1 MSANP
6 QALPQDDPRLANDA
20 EFMAQLAAQLRGA
33 TASQFLNAALHGLS
47 PQETALIP
55 EVAGTPKAEPI
66 WEGDASIK
74 IGSATVDFGCSVFG
88 RKIPAVA
95 ATPTQKAEPA
105 FIDIDDVVIYGGGRD
120 ISIYDALSWAD
131 LQNISDSI
139 LAGGEL

>member
-1 MSANP
+1 MAANP
-6 QALPQDDPRLANDA
+6 QALPHDADNA
-20 EFMAQLAAQLRGA
+20 EFYAQLAAQLRGA
-33 TASQFLNAALHGLS
+33 SAGEFLNAALNGLS
-47 PQETALIP
+47 PQEVALIP
-55 EVAGTPKAEPI
+55 EAAAAKPQAEPI
-66 WEGDASIK
+66 WDGDASIK